1 MIDPFALPRLYP
13 IDAPPEPKAGLALFF
28 DLDGTLLDIATSPD
42 KVTVPISLVHD
53 LAAASAAL
61 GGALA
66 IVSGR
71 PLPEVDALLS
81 PLRLAGAGEHGAV
94 LRLPDGQREE
104 VEEYIPQ
111 EWIELLGAAV
121 EGKAGALLER
131 KSHGVA
137 VHYRQ
142 AARHEDFFRNLC
154 AVVISGQESRFEVL
168 PGKMVF
174 EIRPRSVNKGRAVE
188 RLMQGEPF
196 RGRRP
201 VFVGDDITDEDGF
214 RAAIR
219 HGGEGL
225 DVFVHF
231 AGRPEEVRRWLRS
244 FATP

>member
-13 IDAPPEPKAGLALFF
+13 IDAPPKPMLGWALFL
-28 DLDGTLLDIATSPD
+28 DLDGTLLDIATAPD
-42 KVTVPISLVHD
+42 TVTVPNSLVHD

-61 GGALA
+61 GGAVA

-94 LRLPDGQREE
+94 LRLPSGQREE
-104 VEEYIPQ
+104 VGEYVPQ
-111 EWIELLGAAV
+111 EWIEVLGAAV
-121 EGKAGALLER
+121 DAKAGALLER

-142 AARHEDFFRNLC
+142 GPRHEDFFRNLC
-154 AVVISGQESRFEVL
+154 ETLVAGQESRFEVL
-168 PGKMVF
+168 PGRMVF
-174 EIRPRSVNKGRAVE
+174 EIRPRGVNKGRAVE
-188 RLMQGEPF
+188 RLMEGEPF

-214 RAAIR
+214 RAAVR
-219 HGGEGL
+219 HGGDGL

-244 FATP
+244 FAAP